1 MIMWL
6 PAVALLLPLACALA
20 CASPRF
26 GRHVMP
32 RLLGLVPL
40 PAFFA
45 ALFAYGQPGFRIG
58 AFGFFMDAPGAML
71 LGSAAV
77 LWSAA
82 GFFAVASLGSGPSFG
97 RFQVFWLLTMSGS
110 FGVFLASDLLSFLTM
125 FALASL
131 PAYGLVVQDGTPA
144 AQSAGKVY
152 LAFAL
157 LGESLLLVGFALLA
171 WNSPGGSLVIV
182 EAVGA
187 LAGSPLRD
195 FTLACLVGGF
205 AMKLGLVPAHFWLPL
220 AHPAAPAAGSAV
232 LSGVIIKSGVI
243 GLIRFLPMEMPLAD
257 WGLGLAVA
265 GLVAA
270 IYGVVIGMTQSN
282 PKTILAYSSVS
293 QMGVIAS
300 LLGMGLVAGD
310 PSVGWDA
317 AFYAMH
323 HLFAKGALF
332 LAAGVV
338 AAGNNRPRWAV
349 FAPATL
355 IALGMAGLPFT
366 GGALA
371 KIAAKNVF
379 GSGLT
384 ATFAAVSA
392 AGTAL
397 LMIHFLRQLFG
408 RQQAAAAVRFRG
420 RILVPFLALAVTGF
434 AVRWAVYL
442 AAGLGDFAK
451 PFSRGAFWDSLW
463 PVLAGGVAAA
473 LLWGVRWPAIP
484 PGDVGTWLLRL
495 SAREG
500 GGPSLPAGLSPA
512 GWWPVAL
519 IALLVVMIVLA
530 VLLAMTPGTL

>member
-1 MIMWL
+1 MREWL
-6 PAVALLLPLACALA
+6 PVIALLLPLTGALA
-20 CASPRF
+20 CASPHVSRN
-26 GRHVMP
+26 VMP

-45 ALFAYGQPGFRIG
+45 AVFAYGQPSFRIG
-58 AFGFFMDAPGAML
+58 TFGFSMDAPGAML

-82 GFFAVASLGSGPSFG
+82 GFFALASLGSGPSFG
-97 RFQVFWLLTMSGS
+97 RFQVFWLLTMTGS

-144 AQSAGKVY
+144 AQLAGKVY

-157 LGESLLLVGFALLA
+157 VGESLLLLGFALLA
-171 WNSPGGSLVIV
+171 SSSPAGSLVIT

-195 FTLACLVGGF
+195 LTLACLIGGF

-243 GLIRFLPMEMPLAD
+243 GLIRFLPMETPLAD

-265 GLVAA
+265 GLVTA

-332 LAAGVV
+332 LAVGVV
-338 AAGNNRPRWAV
+338 AAGNGRPQWAV
-349 FAPATL
+349 MVPATL
-355 IALGMAGLPFT
+355 IGLGMAGLPFT

-379 GSGLT
+379 GSGLA

-397 LMIHFLRQLFG
+397 LMIHFLRQLF
-408 RQQAAAAVRFRG
+408 RCSVAAAPARFRG
-420 RILVPFLALAVTGF
+420 RILIPFLALAVTGF
-434 AVRWAVYL
+434 VVRWAVYL

-451 PFSRGAFWDSLW
+451 PFSPGTFWDSLW

-473 LLWGVRWPAIP
+473 LLWAFRWPSIP

-495 SAREG
+495 CARCG
-500 GGPSLPAGLSPA
+500 DATGRPADRAPVN
-512 GWWPVAL
+512 WWPLAVT
-519 IALLVVMIVLA
+519 ALLVVMILLA
-530 VLLAMTPGTL
+530 LLLAMPSGNF